1 MSETREPS
9 RRSFL
14 AAAGGA
20 ATVGLAGCLGGDDGG
35 LNELTV
41 AHMPIYPD
49 LQWYVM
55 EGEGYFSEI
64 DAEITGREF
73 TDGPSIVQAI
83 GGGDIDVAMFGIV
96 PAMIVIDRDIPA
108 QVTAANIREP
118 MGIMAEES
126 FHETFEAE
134 GGDAFATWAE
144 ENGGPLPV
152 RHLPAGQR
160 PGRAAPLL
168 APGDR
173 RRPRVERERRD
184 NRDQRRERRLAG
196 DRQRRDRRHLDH
208 GAGANDRPRGGLVRH
223 DAPDG
228 RADPP
233 RPARGGHPDERRGP
247 RLSARRAVRRAA
259 RPCHRLHRRE
269 PGRDRRARRV
279 GDRDAG

>member
-1 MSETREPS
+1 
-9 RRSFL
+9 
-14 AAAGGA
+14 
-20 ATVGLAGCLGGDDGG
+20 
-35 LNELTV
+35 
-41 AHMPIYPD
+41 MPIYPD

-144 ENGGPLPV
+144 ENGGPFRFGTFPQGSV
-152 RHLPAGQR
+152 PDV
-160 PGRAAPLL
+160 LL
-168 APGDR
+168 RYWLQEIGVDPESN
-173 RRPRVERERRD
+173 ERERRD